1 MSITFY
7 IAIEVDGPRG
17 PETRF
22 AYRCDCSKRWCDACD
37 EAAKAGADYPD
48 QFTCADCTD
57 VEVNMTASNTR
68 DWLRWIGLPAED
80 YGQISARDLA
90 ARCRRRL
97 WEEARNHDPAIEGFE
112 DKAEGRAR
120 LIVCGRRPDY
130 LRERTA
136 QMLKVCE
143 KAGDRL
149 IAWA

>member
-7 IAIEVDGPRG
+7 IAIEVDGG
-17 PETRF
+17 TRF
-22 AYRCDCSKRWCDACD
+22 AYSCDCSRRWCEACD
-37 EAAKAGADYPD
+37 EAWKTGADYPD

-57 VEVNMTASNTR
+57 VEVNMTESNTK
-68 DWLRWIGLPAED
+68 DWLRWIGLPPD
-80 YGQISARDLA
+80 DCGQVSARELA

-97 WEEARNHDPAIEGFE
+97 WDETRNHDPAVEGYE
-112 DKAEGRAR
+112 AKDPGKAR
-120 LIVCGRRPDY
+120 LIVCDRGPDY